1 MPRLWVG
8 VPRLWVEVPA
18 AFLSG
23 LLLVLGSSTQAHAA
37 AYRYWSFWERDGSA
51 WAYATQGPSTARPT
65 DGAVQG
71 FRFAVSR
78 DSADALQPRGAAD
91 FGSVCGDTAARGGEK
106 RVALVIDFGTAA
118 DAPEGETP
126 PAARTACARVPDDA
140 TTAEALA
147 SVAKPLRYDTNA
159 LLCAIGGYPGKGCGE
174 AVGSDAGSDAG
185 SDGRSDGRSDA
196 GSASDGPAH
205 APSSSAAAAPEEGQG
220 PSVGLFVGAGVV
232 AVLGAAAVWRARR
245 RRG

>member
-1 MPRLWVG
+1 MFAL
-8 VPRLWVEVPA
+8 
-18 AFLSG
+18 LSG
-23 LLLVLGSSTQAHAA
+23 LLLVLGMSGQAQAA

-78 DSADALQPRGAAD
+78 DSADAVQPRGAAD
-91 FGSVCGDTAARGGEK
+91 FASICGDTAARGGEK

-174 AVGSDAGSDAG
+174 AVGSDAGS
-185 SDGRSDGRSDA
+185 
-196 GSASDGPAH
+196 ASDGLTD
-205 APSSSAAAAPEEGQG
+205 APSSSAGGAAEEESG
-220 PSVGLFVGAGVV
+220 PSVGLFVGAGLV